1 MSEEHELIKDE
12 LFKNITAFINEI
24 DLTIDY
30 LDCQTIPKIQKYI
43 KLIKSKDSEFL
54 NFVEYT
60 SCHLKLH
67 QERISCVLFSNK
79 KVKADYYSFLNDIL
93 LFNNL
98 LDFKIFINE
107 SKNTKKDLVKYLYS
121 IYMSVEF
128 LCNTS
133 ESDLDLKL
141 QEFVKGIHTEANKL
155 KSENIKLTNKKRTT
169 LLQNIPSIP
178 VIPSILPGI
187 DLPDFSNF
195 DFQKM
200 GLPSNLSG
208 IMDSILGNKN
218 IMSIATDISSKMQN
232 QQLNPM
238 DMLSSLMSG
247 NMDNSPLQSLVSEIQ
262 EKVDSKINSGE
273 IDKNELEIHAKE
285 LMNSVANNPDLNS
298 VSGMS
303 DFINNFKINI

>member
-1 MSEEHELIKDE
+1 MSEEHELIKAE

-43 KLIKSKDSEFL
+43 KLIKSKDTEFL
-54 NFVEYT
+54 NFVKYT

-67 QERISCVLFSNK
+67 QQRISGVLFSNK

-128 LCNTS
+128 LCNTT

-141 QEFVKGIHTEANKL
+141 QEFVKGIQTEASKL
-155 KSENIKLTNKKRTT
+155 KSEDIKLTNKKHTT
-169 LLQNIPSIP
+169 LLQNIPNIP
-178 VIPSILPGI
+178 VIPIV

-195 DFQKM
+195 DFEKM
-200 GLPSNLSG
+200 GLPNNLSG
-208 IMDSILGNKN
+208 IMESILGNTN

-247 NMDNSPLQSLVSEIQ
+247 NIDNSPLQSLVSEIQ

-285 LMNSVANNPDLNS
+285 LMNSVANNPNLNS

-303 DFINNFKINI
+303 DFINNFKTNI